1 MKYKFIDKFSE
12 YILNETLKTHDI
24 NLTIRNVDDVLSS
37 LKYNYKIEKEE
48 NRIFISLFEVSKT
61 PLFKI
66 QIENLNN
73 IMIDRHGWFPSKMF
87 IKNIHGYEKKSNY
100 NQEILFDT
108 FDYIETLIIRYE
120 AKYDEEINLPDKLYH
135 LSIQQYNEQIS
146 KKGLIPKTKN
156 KISNHLD
163 RIYICVDPKD
173 CHNLINQMNLH
184 YSIKNDPKDKKW
196 IIYEIDT
203 NNIKMKIYKDPCFV
217 GGYYCVDNIPPTN
230 IKIYDCE
237 K

>member
-1 MKYKFIDKFSE
+1 MEYKFINKFSE

-48 NRIFISLFEVSKT
+48 NRIFIFLFEVSKT

-73 IMIDRHGWFPSKMF
+73 LMIDRHGWFPSRMI
-87 IKNIHGYEKKSNY
+87 IKNIHGYEKKSHY
-100 NQEILFDT
+100 DQEFLFDT
-108 FDYIETLIIRYE
+108 FDYIETLVIRYE
-120 AKYDEEINLPDKLYH
+120 SKYDEEIKLPDKLYH

-163 RIYICVDPKD
+163 RIYICTNPKD
-173 CHNLINQMNLH
+173 CYNLINQMNLH
-184 YSIKNDPKDKKW
+184 YSIKNDPKNKKW

-217 GGYYCVDNIPPTN
+217 GGYY
-230 IKIYDCE
+230 YE